1 MALQYEVS
9 TLDGLGKDIAAL
21 YLEKDGKFT
30 LDVQGHEKPENKD
43 NKDSVPRH
51 RLNEEIEKR
60 KASEKT
66 LKEVADNLV
75 EDVPEEKRGI
85 IPDLEPAK
93 KIAWL
98 KDAFKMGFF
107 ENQKI
112 ESIDSKRPGDKKP
125 TNFDGLSPQAIMATG
140 YGKQNKEK

>member
-1 MALQYEVS
+1 MALQMQLEN
-9 TLDGLGKDIAAL
+9 LDGLDENIAAL
-21 YLEKDGKFT
+21 YTEKDGKFT
-30 LDVQGHEKPENKD
+30 LDVQGHEKPD
-43 NKDSVPRH
+43 NKDKDTIPRS
-51 RLNEEIEKR
+51 RLNTEIERR

-75 EDVPEEKRGI
+75 EDVPEDKRGI

-107 ENQKI
+107 EDKKI
-112 ESIDSKRPGDKKP
+112 EAVDSKRPGDKKP
-125 TNFDGLSPQAIMATG
+125 TNFDTMSPQAKMATG
-140 YGKQNKEK
+140 YGKTK

>member
-1 MALQYEVS
+1 MALQYQID
-9 TLDGLGKDIAAL
+9 TLDGLDENIAAL
-21 YLEKDGKFT
+21 YTETDGKFT
-30 LDVQGHEKPENKD
+30 LDVQGHEKPD
-43 NKDSVPRH
+43 NKDKDTIPRH
-51 RLNEEIEKR
+51 RLNEEIKKR

-107 ENQKI
+107 EDKTT
-112 ESIDSKRPGDKKP
+112 ESVDTRRPGDKKP
-125 TNFDGLSPQAIMATG
+125 TNFDNMSPQAIMATG
-140 YGKQNKEK
+140 YNKTK

>member
-1 MALQYEVS
+1 MALQYQID
-9 TLDGLGKDIAAL
+9 TLDGLDENIAAL
-21 YLEKDGKFT
+21 YTEKDGKFT
-30 LDVQGHEKPENKD
+30 LDVQGHEKPD
-43 NKDSVPRH
+43 NKDKDTIPRH

-66 LKEVADNLV
+66 LKEVADNLIL
-75 EDVPEEKRGI
+75 DVPEEKRSI

-107 ENQKI
+107 EDKKT
-112 ESIDSKRPGDKKP
+112 ESIDSKRASDTKP
-125 TNFDGLSPQAIMATG
+125 TNLEGLSSQAKMATG
-140 YGKQNKEK
+140 YNKTK